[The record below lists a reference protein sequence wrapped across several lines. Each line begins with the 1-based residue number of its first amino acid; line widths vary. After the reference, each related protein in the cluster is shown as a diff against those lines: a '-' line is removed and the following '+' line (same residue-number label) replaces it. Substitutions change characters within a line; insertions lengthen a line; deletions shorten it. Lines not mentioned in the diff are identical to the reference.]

1 MLSFAGIFQN
11 AFIPTLMLWTSTECW
26 HASKIIIVKIFPCL
40 RRYQLWRGIDDVS
53 KRERNLTLAKESLQW
68 RRQQALNVNNFPLA
82 DRLQGLESAI
92 NNLKT
97 RQLESHNTGMG
108 TRSPILSI
116 NQQSP
121 EPSLPSNV
129 IHVKSA
135 AENNHKSDVLLKCS
149 SLKLM
154 DNLNDPVS
162 SFRASDP

>member
-26 HASKIIIVKIFPCL
+26 HASKRIIVTIFPCL
-40 RRYQLWRGIDDVS
+40 GRYQLWRGIDDVS
-53 KRERNLTLAKESLQW
+53 KRERNLTLAKESIQW
-68 RRQQALNVNNFPLA
+68 RRQQAFYVNNLPLA

-97 RQLESHNTGMG
+97 RQLESHN

>member
-1 MLSFAGIFQN
+1 MASFAGIFQN

-97 RQLESHNTGMG
+97 RRLDSRNTGIR
-108 TRSPILSI
+108 TRSPIISI
-116 NQQSP
+116 N
-121 EPSLPSNV
+121 
-129 IHVKSA
+129 ITY
-135 AENNHKSDVLLKCS
+135 C
-149 SLKLM
+149 KLYFT
-154 DNLNDPVS
+154 DLTFNSTVPRGTYGRTC
-162 SFRASDP
+162 FEQ